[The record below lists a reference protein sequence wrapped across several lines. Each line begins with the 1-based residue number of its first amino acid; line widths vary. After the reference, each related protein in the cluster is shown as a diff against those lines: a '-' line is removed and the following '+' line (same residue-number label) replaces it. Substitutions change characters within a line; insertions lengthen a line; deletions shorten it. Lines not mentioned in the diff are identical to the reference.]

1 MAPRRGKPG
10 SRRGWITKVALALL
24 GMGVVQPGEVQ
35 AQADAAGTKVA
46 AVIPAATADIGPGLC
61 IPGDTPTCVGPDEAQ
76 IHLYSLA
83 CTATG
88 TFEGRRVSPDGA
100 CGIDLS
106 AFMLPSVEGF
116 TKPTC
121 LTSHTYTSDAAR
133 RFGKPVNEATVDGQ
147 ARKIEVS
154 YPAAVLGFRT
164 ATGWMDGPDRD
175 SDPTGDHRI
184 VFSIQARAPQS
195 SDVPCVSKPFT
206 RPEITAVMHIG

>member
-1 MAPRRGKPG
+1 
-10 SRRGWITKVALALL
+10 
-24 GMGVVQPGEVQ
+24 
-35 AQADAAGTKVA
+35 
-46 AVIPAATADIGPGLC
+46 
-61 IPGDTPTCVGPDEAQ
+61 VGPDEAQ

-88 TFEGRRVSPDGA
+88 TFEGRRVSQDSP

-106 AFMLPSVEGF
+106 AFMVASIEGF

-147 ARKIEVS
+147 ARKIEIS

-184 VFSIQARAPQS
+184 VFSIQARAPQTTE
-195 SDVPCVSKPFT
+195 VPCVSRPFT
-206 RPEITAVMHIG
+206 RPELTAVMHIG